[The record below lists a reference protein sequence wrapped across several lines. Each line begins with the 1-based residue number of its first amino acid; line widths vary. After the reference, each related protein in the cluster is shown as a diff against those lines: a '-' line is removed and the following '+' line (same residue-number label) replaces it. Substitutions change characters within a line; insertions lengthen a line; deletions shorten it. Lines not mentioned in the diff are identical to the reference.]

1 MPQGPVESTAEFAKT
16 FVKEAQKTF
25 KKRRARLNKMLDDG
39 RKHLETLAE
48 KTRDGWTE
56 AAQNGIQRTVNALG
70 LPTSSQVEELSGRV
84 AKLTRRVN
92 SLIKGNGKSEGS
104 RAS

>member
-1 MPQGPVESTAEFAKT
+1 MAQGPVESTAEFAKT

-25 KKRRARLNKMLDDG
+25 KKRRARLNKMLDGG
-39 RKHLETLAE
+39 RKRLESFAE
-48 KTRDGWTE
+48 KTRNGWGE
-56 AAQNGIQRTVNALG
+56 AAQSRIQRTVNALG
-70 LPTSSQVEELSGRV
+70 LPTSGQVEELSGRV

-92 SLIKGNGKSEGS
+92 SLLKGNGKSESS